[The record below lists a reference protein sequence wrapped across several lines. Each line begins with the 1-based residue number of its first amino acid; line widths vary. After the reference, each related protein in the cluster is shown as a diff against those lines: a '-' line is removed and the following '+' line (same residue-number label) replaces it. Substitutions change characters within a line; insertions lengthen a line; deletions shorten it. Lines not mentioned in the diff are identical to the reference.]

1 MTQIDKVLA
10 DFKAGKFVIVTD
22 DENRENEG
30 DLILLAEK
38 ANAENIGFMVRYT
51 SGVICGVITPETAK
65 RLKLPL
71 MVKRNE
77 DNHTT
82 AFTVTVD
89 VIAGRSTGIPAE
101 ERANTLRAL
110 ADLDSKPT
118 DFARPG
124 HVFPLVSVPGGLHE
138 RRGHTEASIALCEL
152 TGSNK
157 AAVLSELVNDDGSM
171 MRGAQIT
178 QFAKTHNLEVISI
191 EELARISEKKVEP
204 SVEKLEWAKLPMGEA
219 EWQITTY
226 ISPTGAEHAI
236 LKFDTNKSD
245 KPLVRIHSECLT
257 GDVFGSK
264 RCDCGPQ
271 LQEAIRLIEANGNG
285 YVIYLR
291 DHEGRGIGLAE
302 KIRAYVLQDS
312 GQDTV
317 EANISIG
324 QPVDD
329 RTYEDA
335 VSILNRLSIK
345 ELTLLTNNPEKSAAL
360 TSQGI
365 KVTVQGLEVTVNEH
379 NKKYLETKRDK
390 LNHALGALQWPAMHQ
405 K

>member
-1 MTQIDKVLA
+1 MTDIDKVLS
-10 DFKAGKFVIVTD
+10 DFKSGKFVIVTD

-30 DLILLAEK
+30 DLILLAE
-38 ANAENIGFMVRYT
+38 AATPENIGFMVRYT
-51 SGVICGVITPETAK
+51 SGVICGIINSATAR

-89 VIAGRSTGIPAE
+89 VIAGRTTGISAA

-110 ADLDSKPT
+110 ADESSQAG

-124 HVFPLVSVPGGLHE
+124 HVFPLISVPGGLHE

-152 TGSNK
+152 TGSK
-157 AAVLSELVNDDGSM
+157 PAAALSELVNDDGTM
-171 MRGAQIT
+171 MRGTQIT
-178 QFAKTHNLEVISI
+178 EFAAKHGLQVISI
-191 EELARISEKKVEP
+191 EELA
-204 SVEKLEWAKLPMGEA
+204 KLSSIKNSSPAIDMEWAELPLNEA
-219 EWQITTY
+219 TWQISTY
-226 ISPTGAEHAI
+226 ISPTGAEHAV
-236 LKFDTNKSD
+236 LKFSSHSD
-245 KPLVRIHSECLT
+245 AQPLVRIHSECLT

-271 LQEAIRLIEANGNG
+271 LQEAISQIQGNG
-285 YVIYLR
+285 HGYILYMR

-302 KIRAYVLQDS
+302 KIRAYALQDL

-317 EANISIG
+317 EANIAIG

-335 VSILNRLSIK
+335 VAILKRLEISA
-345 ELTLLTNNPEKSAAL
+345 LTLLTNNPEKVAAL
-360 TSQGI
+360 ESQGWHV
-365 KVTVQGLEVTVNEH
+365 KVAPLQIGANEF
-379 NKKYLETKRDK
+379 NRRYLETKRDK
-390 LNHALGALQWPAMHQ
+390 LNHALGAL
-405 K
+405 

>member
-1 MTQIDKVLA
+1 MSNLDQVLS
-10 DFKAGKFVIVTD
+10 DFKAGKFIVVTD
-22 DENRENEG
+22 DESRENEA

-38 ANAENIGFMVRYT
+38 STAENIGFMVRYT
-51 SGVICGVITPETAK
+51 SGVICGVITAETAK

-77 DNHTT
+77 DNHST

-89 VIAGRSTGIPAE
+89 AIAGRSTGIPAE

-110 ADLDSKPT
+110 ADANSQPT

-124 HVFPLVSVPGGLHE
+124 HVFPLISVAGGLHE

-152 TGSNK
+152 SGSNS

-178 QFAKTHNLEVISI
+178 EFANKHGLQIISI
-191 EELARISEKKVEP
+191 EELARVAPKQSIEERSG
-204 SVEKLEWAKLPMGEA
+204 LEWAELPLNGA
-219 EWQITTY
+219 DWKISTFV
-226 ISPTGAEHAI
+226 SPTGAEHAI
-236 LKFDTNKSD
+236 LKFGAEGEK

-257 GDVFGSK
+257 GDVFGSQ
-264 RCDCGPQ
+264 RCDCGSQ
-271 LQEAIRLIEANGNG
+271 LQEAIRLIEENG
-285 YVIYLR
+285 YGFIIYIR

-317 EANISIG
+317 QANLSIG

-335 VSILNRLSIK
+335 ADILQLLQIK
-345 ELTLLTNNPEKSAAL
+345 SLTLLTNNPEKISAINE
-360 TSQGI
+360 SGI
-365 KVTVQGLEVTVNEH
+365 AVTIAPLEIIA
-379 NKKYLETKRDK
+379 NKYNQKYLETKRDK
-390 LNHALGALQWPAMHQ
+390 LNHVLGAL
-405 K
+405 

>member
-1 MTQIDKVLA
+1 MNNLEQVLS
-10 DFKAGKFVIVTD
+10 DFRAGKFIVVTD
-22 DENRENEG
+22 DESRENEA

-38 ANAENIGFMVRYT
+38 STAENIGFMVRYT
-51 SGVICGVITPETAK
+51 SGVICGVIIAETAK

-77 DNHTT
+77 DNHST

-89 VIAGRSTGIPAE
+89 AIAGRSTGIPAE

-110 ADLDSKPT
+110 ADINSQPT

-124 HVFPLVSVPGGLHE
+124 HVFPLISVAGGLHE

-152 TGSNK
+152 SGSNS

-178 QFAKTHNLEVISI
+178 DFANKHGLQVISI
-191 EELARISEKKVEP
+191 EELARIAPKQPISEDIG
-204 SVEKLEWAKLPMGEA
+204 LDWAELPLQGA
-219 EWQITTY
+219 NWKISTY

-236 LKFDTNKSD
+236 IKFGENLNQQ
-245 KPLVRIHSECLT
+245 PLVRIHSECLT

-264 RCDCGPQ
+264 RCDCGSQ
-271 LQEAIRLIEANGNG
+271 LEEAMRLIEESGNG
-285 YVIYLR
+285 YIIYLR

-317 EANISIG
+317 QANLSIG
-324 QPVDD
+324 QPIDD

-335 VSILNRLSIK
+335 VSVLHRLKITS
-345 ELTLLTNNPEKSAAL
+345 LTLLTNNPEKIAAIKGSGISVTAAAL
-360 TSQGI
+360 
-365 KVTVQGLEVTVNEH
+365 EVIANKH
-379 NKKYLETKRDK
+379 NQKYLETKRDK
-390 LNHALGALQWPAMHQ
+390 LNHVLGAL
-405 K
+405 

>member
-1 MTQIDKVLA
+1 MTQIDRVLA

-30 DLILLAEK
+30 DLILLAE
-38 ANAENIGFMVRYT
+38 AASPENIGFMVRYT

-89 VIAGRSTGIPAE
+89 VIAGRSTGISAQ

-110 ADLDSKPT
+110 ADENSQAS

-124 HVFPLVSVPGGLHE
+124 HVFPLISVPGGLHE

-152 TGSNK
+152 TNSRS
-157 AAVLSELVNDDGSM
+157 AAVLSELVNDDGTM

-178 QFAKTHNLEVISI
+178 DFANAHDLQVISI
-191 EELARISEKKVEP
+191 DELARFSPKKDPVDIFD
-204 SVEKLEWAKLPMGEA
+204 LEWADLPLEK
-219 EWQITTY
+219 ETWQVSTY

-236 LKFDTNKSD
+236 LKFAKNIDVQ
-245 KPLVRIHSECLT
+245 PLVRIHSECLT
-257 GDVFGSK
+257 GDTFGSQ

-271 LQEAIRLIEANGNG
+271 LQEAISQIQENGHG
-285 YVIYLR
+285 YILYMR

-302 KIRAYVLQDS
+302 KIRAYALQDS

-335 VSILNRLSIK
+335 VEILKRLKLKI
-345 ELTLLTNNPEKSAAL
+345 LTILTNNPEKISALA
-360 TSQGI
+360 GEGFA
-365 KVTVQGLEVTVNEH
+365 VTTKSLEIAS
-379 NKKYLETKRDK
+379 NKFNKRYLETKRDK
-390 LNHALGALQWPAMHQ
+390 LNHALGAL
-405 K
+405 

>member
-1 MTQIDKVLA
+1 MSNLSKVLE
-10 DFKAGKFVIVTD
+10 DFKAGKFVVVTD
-22 DENRENEG
+22 DESRENEA

-38 ANAENIGFMVRYT
+38 ATPENIGFMVRYT
-51 SGVICGVITPETAK
+51 SGVICGVITAETAK
-65 RLKLPL
+65 RLRLPL

-89 VIAGRSTGIPAE
+89 AIAGRSTGIPAA
-101 ERANTLRAL
+101 ERANTLRSL
-110 ADLDSKPT
+110 ADPLSLAT

-124 HVFPLVSVPGGLHE
+124 HVFPLISVAGGLHE

-152 TGSNK
+152 TDSK
-157 AAVLSELVNDDGSM
+157 PAAVLSELVNDDGTM
-171 MRGAQIT
+171 MRGGQIT
-178 QFAKTHNLEVISI
+178 EFAKRHGLQVISI
-191 EELARISEKKVEP
+191 EELAHIAPLQRKSAEL
-204 SVEKLEWAKLPMGEA
+204 SLEWASLPLGRA
-219 EWQITTY
+219 DWKIATY

-236 LKFDTNKSD
+236 LKFSD
-245 KPLVRIHSECLT
+245 SPNIQPLVRIHSECLT

-271 LQEAIRLIEANGNG
+271 LQEAIRLIEENGHG
-285 YVIYLR
+285 YIIYLR

-335 VSILNRLSIK
+335 IEILKRLSIN
-345 ELTLLTNNPEKSAAL
+345 ELTLLTNNPEKSSAL
-360 TSQGI
+360 II
-365 KVTVQGLEVTVNEH
+365 KGFTTKVQNLHIDANEH
-379 NKKYLETKRDK
+379 NQKYLETKRDK
-390 LNHALGALQWPAMHQ
+390 LNHALGAL
-405 K
+405 

>member
-1 MTQIDKVLA
+1 MTQMDKVLS

-30 DLILLAEK
+30 DLILLAQA
-38 ANAENIGFMVRYT
+38 ANPENIGFMVRYT
-51 SGVICGVITPETAK
+51 SGVICGVITQETAK

-82 AFTVTVD
+82 AFTVSVD
-89 VIAGRSTGIPAE
+89 LIAGRSTGISAQ

-110 ADLDSKPT
+110 ADENSQAG

-124 HVFPLVSVPGGLHE
+124 HVFPLISVPGGLHD

-152 TGSNK
+152 TNSRP
-157 AAVLSELVNDDGSM
+157 AAVLSELVNDDGTM

-178 QFAKTHNLEVISI
+178 DFATAHGLAVISI
-191 EELARISEKKVEP
+191 DELSRIAPKKDSAELAD
-204 SVEKLEWAKLPMGEA
+204 LEWADLPLEKA
-219 EWQITTY
+219 TWQVSTY
-226 ISPTGAEHAI
+226 ISPTGAEQAI
-236 LKFDTNKSD
+236 LKFESKKDVQ
-245 KPLVRIHSECLT
+245 PLVRIHSECLT
-257 GDVFGSK
+257 GDVFGSQ

-271 LQEAIRLIEANGNG
+271 LQEAISQIQENGHG
-285 YVIYLR
+285 YVLYMR

-302 KIRAYVLQDS
+302 KIRAYALQDS

-317 EANISIG
+317 QANISIG

-335 VSILNRLSIK
+335 VEILRRLRLK
-345 ELTLLTNNPEKSAAL
+345 ELTILTNNPEKISALA
-360 TSQGI
+360 GEGFR
-365 KVTVQGLEVTVNEH
+365 VTTKSLEVASNKF

-390 LNHALGALQWPAMHQ
+390 LNHTLGAL
-405 K
+405 

>member
-1 MTQIDKVLA
+1 
-10 DFKAGKFVIVTD
+10 
-22 DENRENEG
+22 
-30 DLILLAEK
+30 
-38 ANAENIGFMVRYT
+38 
-51 SGVICGVITPETAK
+51 
-65 RLKLPL
+65 

-77 DNHTT
+77 DNHNT

-89 VIAGRSTGIPAE
+89 AIAGRSTGIPAA

-110 ADLDSKPT
+110 ADAKSVPT

-124 HVFPLVSVPGGLHE
+124 HVFPLISATGGLHE
-138 RRGHTEASIALCEL
+138 RRGHTEASMALCEL
-152 TGSNK
+152 TNSNPS
-157 AAVLSELVNDDGSM
+157 AVLSELVNDDGSM

-178 QFAKTHNLEVISI
+178 EFAKQHGLEIISI
-191 EELARISEKKVEP
+191 DELARVLPAKKCVEV
-204 SVEKLEWAKLPMGEA
+204 SKMEWASLPLEKA
-219 EWQITTY
+219 EWQISTY

-236 LKFDTNKSD
+236 LKFADTPKSE
-245 KPLVRIHSECLT
+245 PLVRVHSECLT

-271 LQEAIRLIEANGNG
+271 LQEAISLIERNGHG
-285 YVIYLR
+285 YVIYIR

-317 EANISIG
+317 QANVSIG

-335 VSILNRLSIK
+335 AEILHRLQITS
-345 ELTLLTNNPEKSAAL
+345 LTLLTNNPEKIAAL
-360 TSQGI
+360 KAAGI
-365 KVTVQGLEVTVNEH
+365 TVTVAPLEVIANKH
-379 NKKYLETKRDK
+379 NQKYLETKRDK
-390 LNHALGALQWPAMHQ
+390 LNHALGAL
-405 K
+405 

>member
-1 MTQIDKVLA
+1 MSNLEKVLSE
-10 DFKAGKFVIVTD
+10 FKAGKFIVVTD
-22 DENRENEG
+22 DENRENEA
-30 DLILLAEK
+30 DLILLADK
-38 ANAENIGFMVRYT
+38 ATPENIGFMVRYT
-51 SGVICGVITPETAK
+51 SGVICGIITEETAK
-65 RLKLPL
+65 KLKLPL

-89 VIAGRSTGIPAE
+89 AIAGRSTGIPAA

-110 ADLDSKPT
+110 ANASSLPT

-124 HVFPLVSVPGGLHE
+124 HVFPLISVPGGLHQ
-138 RRGHTEASIALCEL
+138 RRGHTEASMALCEL
-152 TGSNK
+152 TGSNPC
-157 AAVLSELVNDDGSM
+157 AVLSELVNDDGSM
-171 MRGAQIT
+171 MRGSQIT
-178 QFAKTHNLEVISI
+178 EFAKAHDLEVISI
-191 EELARISEKKVEP
+191 DELSRVLPEKK
-204 SVEKLEWAKLPMGEA
+204 SADIASLEWAELPLGSA
-219 EWQITTY
+219 QWQISTY
-226 ISPTGAEHAI
+226 ISPTGAEHAV
-236 LKFDTNKSD
+236 LKFAQTPSSQ
-245 KPLVRIHSECLT
+245 PVVRVHSECLT

-271 LQEAIRLIEANGNG
+271 LQEAIRLIEENGHG

-302 KIRAYVLQDS
+302 KIRAYALQDS

-335 VSILNRLSIK
+335 AEILHRLKITS
-345 ELTLLTNNPEKSAAL
+345 LTLLTNNPEKISAIKSA
-360 TSQGI
+360 GI
-365 KVTVQGLEVTVNEH
+365 EVTTASLEVIANKH
-379 NKKYLETKRDK
+379 NQKYLETKRDK
-390 LNHALGALQWPAMHQ
+390 LNHALGAL
-405 K
+405 

>member
-1 MTQIDKVLA
+1 MSNLDKVLA
-10 DFKAGKFVIVTD
+10 NFKAGKFIVVTD
-22 DENRENEG
+22 DENRENEA

-38 ANAENIGFMVRYT
+38 ATAENIGFMVRYT
-51 SGVICGVITPETAK
+51 SGVICGIINEETAK

-110 ADLDSKPT
+110 ADTKSLPK

-124 HVFPLVSVPGGLHE
+124 HVFPLISVAGGLHE
-138 RRGHTEASIALCEL
+138 RRGHTEASMALCEL
-152 TGSNK
+152 TGSNPS
-157 AAVLSELVNDDGSM
+157 AVLSELVNDDGSM

-178 QFAKTHNLEVISI
+178 EFAKQHGLEIISI
-191 EELARISEKKVEP
+191 DELSRVLPVKKVSQIP
-204 SVEKLEWAKLPMGEA
+204 NLEWAKLPLENA
-219 EWQITTY
+219 DWQISTY

-236 LKFDTNKSD
+236 LKFAESSTKQ
-245 KPLVRIHSECLT
+245 PLVRVHSECLT

-271 LQEAIRLIEANGNG
+271 LQEAIRLIEENRHG
-285 YVIYLR
+285 YVIYIR

-302 KIRAYVLQDS
+302 KIRAYSLQDA

-317 EANISIG
+317 QANVSIG
-324 QPVDD
+324 QPIDD

-335 VSILNRLSIK
+335 AEILHRLQITI
-345 ELTLLTNNPEKSAAL
+345 LTLLTNNPEKIAAISAA
-360 TSQGI
+360 GI
-365 KVTVQGLEVTVNEH
+365 LVTN
-379 NKKYLETKRDK
+379 
-390 LNHALGALQWPAMHQ
+390 
-405 K
+405 

>member
-1 MTQIDKVLA
+1 MTQIDRVLA

-30 DLILLAEK
+30 DLILLAE
-38 ANAENIGFMVRYT
+38 AASPENIGFMVRYT

-89 VIAGRSTGIPAE
+89 VIAGRSTGISAQ

-110 ADLDSKPT
+110 ADENSQAS

-124 HVFPLVSVPGGLHE
+124 HVFPLISVPGGLHE

-152 TGSNK
+152 TNSRS
-157 AAVLSELVNDDGSM
+157 AAVLSELVNDDGTM

-178 QFAKTHNLEVISI
+178 DFANAHDLQVISI
-191 EELARISEKKVEP
+191 DELARFSPKKDPVDIFD
-204 SVEKLEWAKLPMGEA
+204 LEWADLPLEK
-219 EWQITTY
+219 ENWQVSTY

-236 LKFDTNKSD
+236 LKFAKNIDVQ
-245 KPLVRIHSECLT
+245 PLVRIHSECLT
-257 GDVFGSK
+257 GDTFGSQ

-271 LQEAIRLIEANGNG
+271 LQEAISQIQENGHG
-285 YVIYLR
+285 YILYMR

-302 KIRAYVLQDS
+302 KIRAYALQDS

-335 VSILNRLSIK
+335 VEILKRLKLKI
-345 ELTLLTNNPEKSAAL
+345 LTILTNNPEKISALA
-360 TSQGI
+360 GEGFA
-365 KVTVQGLEVTVNEH
+365 VTTKSLEIAS
-379 NKKYLETKRDK
+379 NKFNKRYLETKRDK
-390 LNHALGALQWPAMHQ
+390 LNHALGAL
-405 K
+405 

>member
-1 MTQIDKVLA
+1 MSNLDQVLS
-10 DFKAGKFVIVTD
+10 DFRAGKFIVVTD
-22 DENRENEG
+22 DESRENEA

-38 ANAENIGFMVRYT
+38 STAENIGFMVRYT
-51 SGVICGVITPETAK
+51 SGVICGVITAETAK

-77 DNHTT
+77 DNHST

-89 VIAGRSTGIPAE
+89 AVAGRSTGIPAE

-110 ADLDSKPT
+110 ADKDSQPT

-124 HVFPLVSVPGGLHE
+124 HVFPLISVPGGLHE

-152 TGSNK
+152 SGSNS

-178 QFAKTHNLEVISI
+178 EFAKEHGLQVISI
-191 EELARISEKKVEP
+191 EELARVAPKHPVKNVLGMDWAELPLNDADWKIS
-204 SVEKLEWAKLPMGEA
+204 
-219 EWQITTY
+219 TF

-236 LKFDTNKSD
+236 LKFESESEIQ
-245 KPLVRIHSECLT
+245 PLVRIHSECLT

-264 RCDCGPQ
+264 RCDCGSQ
-271 LQEAIRLIEANGNG
+271 LQEAMRLIQESG
-285 YVIYLR
+285 YGYIIYLR

-317 EANISIG
+317 QANLSIG

-335 VSILNRLSIK
+335 VSILQLLQIK
-345 ELTLLTNNPEKSAAL
+345 SLMLLTNNPEKIAAIIE
-360 TSQGI
+360 SGI
-365 KVTVQGLEVTVNEH
+365 SVTPTALEVIANKH
-379 NKKYLETKRDK
+379 NLKYLETKRDK
-390 LNHALGALQWPAMHQ
+390 LNHTLGAL
-405 K
+405 

>member
-1 MTQIDKVLA
+1 MSNLEQVLS
-10 DFKAGKFVIVTD
+10 DFKAGKFIVVTD
-22 DENRENEG
+22 DESRENEA

-38 ANAENIGFMVRYT
+38 SNAENIGFMVRYT
-51 SGVICGVITPETAK
+51 SGVICGVITAETAM

-77 DNHTT
+77 DNHST

-89 VIAGRSTGIPAE
+89 AIAGRSTGIPAQ

-110 ADLDSKPT
+110 ADINSQPT
-118 DFARPG
+118 DFTRPG
-124 HVFPLVSVPGGLHE
+124 HVFPLISVAGGLHE

-152 TGSNK
+152 SGSNS

-178 QFAKTHNLEVISI
+178 EFASQHGLQIISI
-191 EELARISEKKVEP
+191 EELARVAPKKLINEDFFMDWAELPLNGADWKIS
-204 SVEKLEWAKLPMGEA
+204 
-219 EWQITTY
+219 TF

-236 LKFDTNKSD
+236 LKFGVQTDSQ
-245 KPLVRIHSECLT
+245 PLVRVHSECLT

-264 RCDCGPQ
+264 RCDCGSQ
-271 LQEAIRLIEANGNG
+271 LQEAIRLIEESGHG
-285 YVIYLR
+285 YIVYLR

-317 EANISIG
+317 QANISIG

-335 VSILNRLSIK
+335 ASILHLLQITS
-345 ELTLLTNNPEKSAAL
+345 LTLLTNNPEKIVAIKKSGISVTSAP
-360 TSQGI
+360 
-365 KVTVQGLEVTVNEH
+365 LEVIANKH
-379 NKKYLETKRDK
+379 NQKYLETKRDK
-390 LNHALGALQWPAMHQ
+390 LNHALGAL
-405 K
+405 

>member
-1 MTQIDKVLA
+1 MTQIDRVLA

-30 DLILLAEK
+30 DLILLAE
-38 ANAENIGFMVRYT
+38 AASPENIGFMVRYT

-89 VIAGRSTGIPAE
+89 VIAGRSTGISAQ

-110 ADLDSKPT
+110 ADENSQAS

-124 HVFPLVSVPGGLHE
+124 HVFPLISVHGGLHE

-152 TGSNK
+152 TNSRS
-157 AAVLSELVNDDGSM
+157 AAVLSELVNDDGTM

-178 QFAKTHNLEVISI
+178 DFANAHDLQVISI
-191 EELARISEKKVEP
+191 DELARFSPKKDPVDIFD
-204 SVEKLEWAKLPMGEA
+204 LEWADLPLEK
-219 EWQITTY
+219 ETWQVSTY

-236 LKFDTNKSD
+236 LKFAKNIDVQ
-245 KPLVRIHSECLT
+245 PLVRIHSECLT
-257 GDVFGSK
+257 GDTFGSQ

-271 LQEAIRLIEANGNG
+271 LQEAISQIQENGHG
-285 YVIYLR
+285 YILYMR

-302 KIRAYVLQDS
+302 KIRAYALQDS

-335 VSILNRLSIK
+335 VEILKRLKLKI
-345 ELTLLTNNPEKSAAL
+345 LTILTNNPEKISALA
-360 TSQGI
+360 GEGFA
-365 KVTVQGLEVTVNEH
+365 VTTKSLEIAS
-379 NKKYLETKRDK
+379 NKFNKRYLETKRDK
-390 LNHALGALQWPAMHQ
+390 LNHALGAL
-405 K
+405 

>member
-1 MTQIDKVLA
+1 MTQIDRVLA

-30 DLILLAEK
+30 DLILLAE
-38 ANAENIGFMVRYT
+38 AASPENIGFMVRYT

-89 VIAGRSTGIPAE
+89 VIAGRSTGISAQ

-110 ADLDSKPT
+110 ADENSQAS

-124 HVFPLVSVPGGLHE
+124 HVFPLISVPGGLHE

-152 TGSNK
+152 TNSRS
-157 AAVLSELVNDDGSM
+157 AAVLSELVNDDGTM

-178 QFAKTHNLEVISI
+178 DFANAHDLQVISI
-191 EELARISEKKVEP
+191 DELARFSPKKDPVDIFD
-204 SVEKLEWAKLPMGEA
+204 LEWADLPLEK
-219 EWQITTY
+219 ETWQVSTY

-236 LKFDTNKSD
+236 LKFAKNIDVQ
-245 KPLVRIHSECLT
+245 PLVRIHSECLT
-257 GDVFGSK
+257 GDTFGSQ

-271 LQEAIRLIEANGNG
+271 LQEAISQIQENGHG
-285 YVIYLR
+285 YILYMR

-302 KIRAYVLQDS
+302 KIRAYALQDS

-335 VSILNRLSIK
+335 VEILKRLK
-345 ELTLLTNNPEKSAAL
+345 LKTLTILTNNPEKISALA
-360 TSQGI
+360 GEGFA
-365 KVTVQGLEVTVNEH
+365 VTTKSLEIAS
-379 NKKYLETKRDK
+379 NKFNKRYLETKRDK
-390 LNHALGALQWPAMHQ
+390 LNHALGAL
-405 K
+405 

>member
-1 MTQIDKVLA
+1 MKNLDQVLS
-10 DFKAGKFVIVTD
+10 DFKAGKFIVVTD
-22 DENRENEG
+22 DENRENEA

-38 ANAENIGFMVRYT
+38 ASAENIGFMVRYT
-51 SGVICGVITPETAK
+51 SGVICGVITAETAK

-89 VIAGRSTGIPAE
+89 AIAGRSTGIPAE

-110 ADLDSKPT
+110 ADANSQPT

-124 HVFPLVSVPGGLHE
+124 HVFPLISAAGGLHE
-138 RRGHTEASIALCEL
+138 RRGHTEASIALCQL
-152 TGSNK
+152 SGSNS

-178 QFAKTHNLEVISI
+178 KFAEAHGLQVISI
-191 EELARISEKKVEP
+191 EELARVAPQPTSN
-204 SVEKLEWAKLPMGEA
+204 SDSHFEWADLPLNDADWKMS
-219 EWQITTY
+219 TF

-236 LKFDTNKSD
+236 LKFGTQANPD
-245 KPLVRIHSECLT
+245 PLVRIHSECLT

-264 RCDCGPQ
+264 RCDCGSQ
-271 LQEAIRLIEANGNG
+271 LKEAIRLIEESGNG
-285 YVIYLR
+285 YIIYLR

-324 QPVDD
+324 QPIDD

-335 VSILNRLSIK
+335 ISALRRLHINSLI
-345 ELTLLTNNPEKSAAL
+345 LLTNNPEKVS
-360 TSQGI
+360 SIKESGI
-365 KVTVQGLEVTVNEH
+365 SVTTVPLEIIANQY
-379 NKKYLETKRDK
+379 NQKYLETKRDK
-390 LNHALGALQWPAMHQ
+390 LNHALGAL
-405 K
+405 

>member
-1 MTQIDKVLA
+1 MTQIDRVLA

-30 DLILLAEK
+30 DLILLAE
-38 ANAENIGFMVRYT
+38 AASPENIGFMVRYT

-89 VIAGRSTGIPAE
+89 VIAGRSTGISAQ

-110 ADLDSKPT
+110 ADENSQAS

-124 HVFPLVSVPGGLHE
+124 HVFTLISVPGGLHE

-152 TGSNK
+152 TNSRS
-157 AAVLSELVNDDGSM
+157 AAVLSELVNDDGTM

-178 QFAKTHNLEVISI
+178 DFANAHDLQVISI
-191 EELARISEKKVEP
+191 DELARFSPKKDPVDIFD
-204 SVEKLEWAKLPMGEA
+204 LEWADLPLEK
-219 EWQITTY
+219 ETWQVSTY

-236 LKFDTNKSD
+236 LKFAKNIDVQ
-245 KPLVRIHSECLT
+245 PLVRIHSECLT
-257 GDVFGSK
+257 GDTFGSQ

-271 LQEAIRLIEANGNG
+271 LQEAISQIQENGHG
-285 YVIYLR
+285 YILYMR

-302 KIRAYVLQDS
+302 KIRAYALQDS

-335 VSILNRLSIK
+335 VEILKRLKLKI
-345 ELTLLTNNPEKSAAL
+345 LTILTNNPEKISALA
-360 TSQGI
+360 GEGFA
-365 KVTVQGLEVTVNEH
+365 VTTKSLEIAS
-379 NKKYLETKRDK
+379 NKFNKRYLETKRDK
-390 LNHALGALQWPAMHQ
+390 LNHALGAL
-405 K
+405 

>member
-1 MTQIDKVLA
+1 MSNLEKVLSE
-10 DFKAGKFVIVTD
+10 FKAGKFIVVTD
-22 DENRENEG
+22 DENRENEA
-30 DLILLAEK
+30 DLILLADK
-38 ANAENIGFMVRYT
+38 ATPENIGFMVRYT
-51 SGVICGVITPETAK
+51 SGVICGIITEETAK
-65 RLKLPL
+65 KLKLPL

-89 VIAGRSTGIPAE
+89 AIAGRSTGIPAA

-110 ADLDSKPT
+110 ANASSLPT

-124 HVFPLVSVPGGLHE
+124 HVFPLISVAGGLHQ
-138 RRGHTEASIALCEL
+138 RRGHTEASMALCEL
-152 TGSNK
+152 TGSNPC
-157 AAVLSELVNDDGSM
+157 AVLSELVNDDGSM
-171 MRGAQIT
+171 MRGSQIT
-178 QFAKTHNLEVISI
+178 EFAKAHDLEVISI
-191 EELARISEKKVEP
+191 DELSRVLPEKKSADVA
-204 SVEKLEWAKLPMGEA
+204 SLEWAELPLGSA
-219 EWQITTY
+219 QWQISTY
-226 ISPTGAEHAI
+226 ISPTGAEHAV
-236 LKFDTNKSD
+236 LKFAQTPSSQ
-245 KPLVRIHSECLT
+245 PVVRVHSECLT

-271 LQEAIRLIEANGNG
+271 LQEAIRLIEENGHG

-335 VSILNRLSIK
+335 AEILNRLKVKS
-345 ELTLLTNNPEKSAAL
+345 LTLLTNNPEKIAAIKATGISL
-360 TSQGI
+360 T
-365 KVTVQGLEVTVNEH
+365 TAPLEVIANKH
-379 NKKYLETKRDK
+379 NQKYLETKRDK
-390 LNHALGALQWPAMHQ
+390 LNHALGAL
-405 K
+405 

>member
-1 MTQIDKVLA
+1 MSNLEQVLS
-10 DFKAGKFVIVTD
+10 DFKAGKFIVVTD
-22 DENRENEG
+22 DESRENEA

-38 ANAENIGFMVRYT
+38 SNAENIGFMVRYT
-51 SGVICGVITPETAK
+51 SGVICGVITAETAM

-77 DNHTT
+77 DNHST

-89 VIAGRSTGIPAE
+89 AIAGRSTGIPAQ

-110 ADLDSKPT
+110 ADINSQPT
-118 DFARPG
+118 DFTRPG
-124 HVFPLVSVPGGLHE
+124 HVFPLISVAGGLHE

-152 TGSNK
+152 SGSNS

-178 QFAKTHNLEVISI
+178 EFASQHGLQIISI
-191 EELARISEKKVEP
+191 EELARVAPKKIINEDFFMDWAELPLNGADWKIS
-204 SVEKLEWAKLPMGEA
+204 
-219 EWQITTY
+219 TF

-236 LKFDTNKSD
+236 LKFGVQTDSQ
-245 KPLVRIHSECLT
+245 PLVRVHSECLT

-264 RCDCGPQ
+264 RCDCGSQ
-271 LQEAIRLIEANGNG
+271 LQEAIRLIEESGHG
-285 YVIYLR
+285 YIVYLR

-317 EANISIG
+317 QANISIG

-335 VSILNRLSIK
+335 ASILHLLQITS
-345 ELTLLTNNPEKSAAL
+345 LTLLTNNPEKIVAIKKSGISVTSAP
-360 TSQGI
+360 
-365 KVTVQGLEVTVNEH
+365 LEVIANKH
-379 NKKYLETKRDK
+379 NQKYLETKRDK
-390 LNHALGALQWPAMHQ
+390 LNHALGAL
-405 K
+405 

>member
-1 MTQIDKVLA
+1 MTQIEKVLA
-10 DFKAGKFVIVTD
+10 DFKSGKFVIVTD

-38 ANAENIGFMVRYT
+38 ADAENIGFMVRYT
-51 SGVICGVITPETAK
+51 SGVICGVLTPETAK

-89 VIAGRSTGIPAE
+89 VIAGRSTGIPAQ

-157 AAVLSELVNDDGSM
+157 AAVLSELVNDDGTM

-178 QFAKTHNLEVISI
+178 DFAKVHGLQIISI
-191 EELARISEKKVEP
+191 EDLARISEKKVEP
-204 SVEKLEWAKLPMGEA
+204 PVEKLEWAKLPMGDA
-219 EWQITTY
+219 EWQITSY

-236 LKFDTNKSD
+236 LKFDTNKSA
-245 KPLVRIHSECLT
+245 KPLIRIHSECLT

-285 YVIYLR
+285 YIIYLR

-302 KIRAYVLQDS
+302 KIRAYVLQDA

-360 TSQGI
+360 TNQGI
-365 KVTVQGLEVTVNEH
+365 KATVQQLQVTANEH

-390 LNHALGALQWPAMHQ
+390 LNHALGAL
-405 K
+405 

>member
-1 MTQIDKVLA
+1 MSSLDKVLA
-10 DFKAGKFVIVTD
+10 DFRGGKFVVVTD
-22 DENRENEG
+22 DENRENEA

-38 ANAENIGFMVRYT
+38 ATAENIGFMVRYT
-51 SGVICGVITPETAK
+51 SGVICGIINEETAK

-77 DNHTT
+77 DNHNT

-89 VIAGRSTGIPAE
+89 AIAGRSTGIPAE

-110 ADLDSKPT
+110 ADAKSIPT
-118 DFARPG
+118 DFSRPG
-124 HVFPLVSVPGGLHE
+124 HVFPLISAPGGLHE

-152 TGSNK
+152 SESNSS
-157 AAVLSELVNDDGSM
+157 AVLSELVNDDGSM
-171 MRGAQIT
+171 MRGGQIT
-178 QFAKTHNLEVISI
+178 EFAKQHGLEIISI
-191 EELARISEKKVEP
+191 DELARALPVKKKIEISKM
-204 SVEKLEWAKLPMGEA
+204 EWANLPLENA
-219 EWQITTY
+219 EWQISTY

-236 LKFDTNKSD
+236 LKFADTPKRQ
-245 KPLVRIHSECLT
+245 PLVRVHSECLT

-271 LQEAIRLIEANGNG
+271 LQEAIRLIEENGHG
-285 YVIYLR
+285 FVIYIR

-317 EANISIG
+317 QANVSIG
-324 QPVDD
+324 QPIDD

-335 VSILNRLSIK
+335 AEILHRLKITSF
-345 ELTLLTNNPEKSAAL
+345 TLLTNNPEKISAIKKA
-360 TSQGI
+360 GI
-365 KVTVQGLEVTVNEH
+365 EVTTAPLEVIANKH
-379 NKKYLETKRDK
+379 NQKYLETKRDK
-390 LNHALGALQWPAMHQ
+390 LNHALGAL
-405 K
+405 

>member
-1 MTQIDKVLA
+1 MSNLDKALA
-10 DFKAGKFVIVTD
+10 DFKAGKFVVVTD
-22 DENRENEG
+22 DENRENEA

-38 ANAENIGFMVRYT
+38 ATAENIGFMVRYT
-51 SGVICGVITPETAK
+51 SGVICGIINEETAK

-89 VIAGRSTGIPAE
+89 AIAGRSTGIPAE

-110 ADLDSKPT
+110 ANPNSEAT

-124 HVFPLVSVPGGLHE
+124 HVFPLISVPGGLHQ

-152 TGSNK
+152 TGSNPS
-157 AAVLSELVNDDGSM
+157 AVLSELVNDDGSM
-171 MRGAQIT
+171 MRGQQIT
-178 QFAKTHNLEVISI
+178 DFAAEHGLEVISI
-191 EELARISEKKVEP
+191 DELARVLPVKASAEEA
-204 SVEKLEWAKLPMGEA
+204 KLEWAALPLESA
-219 EWQITTY
+219 EWQISTF

-236 LKFDTNKSD
+236 LKFAAKPNET
-245 KPLVRIHSECLT
+245 PLVRIHSECLT

-271 LQEAIRLIEANGNG
+271 LQEAIRLIEENGNG

-291 DHEGRGIGLAE
+291 DHEGRGIGLAG
-302 KIRAYVLQDS
+302 KIRAYVLQDA

-335 VSILNRLSIK
+335 VAILNRLALK
-345 ELTLLTNNPEKSAAL
+345 DLTLLTNNPEKISALNNQGFNAKFQAL
-360 TSQGI
+360 QISA
-365 KVTVQGLEVTVNEH
+365 NEH

-390 LNHALGALQWPAMHQ
+390 LNHALGAL
-405 K
+405 

>member
-1 MTQIDKVLA
+1 VSNLDKVLA
-10 DFKAGKFVIVTD
+10 DFKAGKFVVVTD
-22 DENRENEG
+22 DESRENEA

-38 ANAENIGFMVRYT
+38 STAENIGFMVRYT
-51 SGVICGVITPETAK
+51 SGVICGIINEETAK

-77 DNHTT
+77 DNHST

-89 VIAGRSTGIPAE
+89 AIAGRSTGIPAQ

-110 ADLDSKPT
+110 ADAKSLAT

-124 HVFPLVSVPGGLHE
+124 HVFPLISAAGGLHE
-138 RRGHTEASIALCEL
+138 RRGHTEASMALCEL
-152 TGSNK
+152 TGSNPS
-157 AAVLSELVNDDGSM
+157 AVLSELVNDDGSM
-171 MRGAQIT
+171 MRGAQISR
-178 QFAKTHNLEVISI
+178 FAEEHGLEVISI
-191 EELARISEKKVEP
+191 DELSRVIPVKKSIEVP
-204 SVEKLEWAKLPMGEA
+204 TMEWASLPLENT
-219 EWQITTY
+219 EWQISTY

-236 LKFDTNKSD
+236 LKLADSPQNQ
-245 KPLVRIHSECLT
+245 PLVRVHSECLT

-264 RCDCGPQ
+264 RCDCGSQ
-271 LQEAIRLIEANGNG
+271 LQEAIRLIEENSHG
-285 YVIYLR
+285 YIIYIR

-324 QPVDD
+324 QPIDD

-335 VSILNRLSIK
+335 AEILQRLEITA
-345 ELTLLTNNPEKSAAL
+345 LTLLTNNPEKISAIKAA
-360 TSQGI
+360 GI
-365 KVTVQGLEVTVNEH
+365 VVTTAPLQVVA
-379 NKKYLETKRDK
+379 NKYNQKYLETKRDK
-390 LNHALGALQWPAMHQ
+390 LNHALGAI
-405 K
+405 

>member
-1 MTQIDKVLA
+1 MKNLDQVLS
-10 DFKAGKFVIVTD
+10 DFKAGKFVVVTD
-22 DENRENEG
+22 DESRENEA

-51 SGVICGVITPETAK
+51 SGVICGVITAETAK

-89 VIAGRSTGIPAE
+89 AIAGRSTGIPAE

-110 ADLDSKPT
+110 ADANSQPT

-124 HVFPLVSVPGGLHE
+124 HVFPLISVAGGLHE

-152 TGSNK
+152 SGSNS

-178 QFAKTHNLEVISI
+178 EFAQTHGLQVISI
-191 EELARISEKKVEP
+191 EELARVVPQPISY
-204 SVEKLEWAKLPMGEA
+204 SVSDFDWADLPLDNVQ
-219 EWQITTY
+219 WKISTY
-226 ISPTGAEHAI
+226 ISPTGAEHAV
-236 LKFDTNKSD
+236 LKFGEQSNSD
-245 KPLVRIHSECLT
+245 PLVRIHSECLT

-264 RCDCGPQ
+264 RCDCGAQ
-271 LQEAIRLIEANGNG
+271 LKEAMRLIEQSGNG
-285 YVIYLR
+285 YIIYLR

-324 QPVDD
+324 QPIDD

-335 VSILNRLSIK
+335 ISALQRLQIK
-345 ELTLLTNNPEKSAAL
+345 SLILLTNNPDKVASIRD
-360 TSQGI
+360 SGI
-365 KVTVQGLEVTVNEH
+365 SVKTAPLEVIANQY
-379 NKKYLETKRDK
+379 NQKYLETKRDK
-390 LNHALGALQWPAMHQ
+390 LNHALGAL
-405 K
+405 